1 MDANK
6 LSIGVVKFV
15 MEGWFGIKLG
25 EGVLLLQRK
34 IKEKGE
40 MRGGDKVGSLIRS

>member
-6 LSIGVVKFV
+6 LSIAMAKFV
-15 MEGWFGIKLG
+15 VEDWFGIKLG

-34 IKEKGE
+34 IKEKE
-40 MRGGDKVGSLIRS
+40 EIRG